1 MLNDKTHTNME
12 ITSKS
17 IAELNLTALEVQ
29 VLESFISQLYAEA
42 GYSDVDVSDLVKK
55 TGIPSKTL
63 RGVLG
68 SLVKKE
74 IVSVDKN
81 AGGCGYDI
89 IYLKEEFWYL
99 HSEDWASESRF

>member
-1 MLNDKTHTNME
+1 ME
-12 ITSKS
+12 NSSKS

-42 GYSDVDVSDLVKK
+42 GYSDVDVSDLAEI
-55 TGIPSKTL
+55 TGISSKTL
-63 RGVLG
+63 RGALG

-89 IYLKEEFWYL
+89 IYLNEQFWYL
-99 HSEDWASESRF
+99 HSQEWASESRF